1 MNMPDANIFLDKR
14 AHTRVPA
21 KIPVSY
27 RVMED
32 HKEISNIRELGT
44 KTKVAQ
50 TQDTSL
56 GGMFIVGDETFK
68 MGDILNLK
76 ISIPARSLPLSAF
89 AEVVWSNVSGAGLH
103 FLAMKE
109 EDTESLEAYIQDLSK
124 R

>member
-1 MNMPDANIFLDKR
+1 MPDANIFLDKR

-21 KIPVSY
+21 RIPVSY

-56 GGMFIVGDETFK
+56 GGMFIVGDTR
-68 MGDILNLK
+68 LLK
-76 ISIPARSLPLSAF
+76 WGISSI
-89 AEVVWSNVSGAGLH
+89 
-103 FLAMKE
+103 
-109 EDTESLEAYIQDLSK
+109 
-124 R
+124 

>member
-1 MNMPDANIFLDKR
+1 MPDANIFLDKR
-14 AHTRVPA
+14 AHARVPA
-21 KIPVSY
+21 RIPVSY

-32 HKEISNIRELGT
+32 NKEIRNIRELGI

-56 GGMFIVGDETFK
+56 GGMFIVGDESFK

-76 ISIPARSLPLSAF
+76 ISIPDRSIPLSAF
-89 AEVVWSNVSGAGLH
+89 AEVVWSNTSGAGLH

-109 EDTESLEAYIQDLSK
+109 EDIESLGTYIQNLSG

>member
-1 MNMPDANIFLDKR
+1 MPEANIFLDKR

-21 KIPVSY
+21 RIPVTY
-27 RVMED
+27 RLMED
-32 HKEISNIRELGT
+32 HKEIRNIRELGV

-56 GGMFIVGDETFK
+56 GGMFIAGEETFK

-76 ISIPARSLPLSAF
+76 ISIPARPAPLSAF
-89 AEVVWSNVSGAGLH
+89 AEVVWSNASGAGLH

-109 EDTESLEAYIQDLSK
+109 EDSESLAAYIQNLSGQ
-124 R
+124 